1 MRIFISH
8 ATKNREV
15 VLRFAEFLERVS
27 SEVEVFCSSEKGS
40 IPVGKNFVQTIFDE
54 LNNSDLFIP
63 MISKE
68 YYESKF
74 CMMELGVAYSY
85 LYNRYSSQGED
96 YIFPFAI
103 PPIQKAMPC
112 SELQRPKFRTG
123 P

>member
-74 CMMELGVAYSY
+74 
-85 LYNRYSSQGED
+85 
-96 YIFPFAI
+96 
-103 PPIQKAMPC
+103 
-112 SELQRPKFRTG
+112 
-123 P
+123 